1 MNTIYEVIHNA
12 GMRTA
17 VCDKHPAY
25 EMLSGPSGTGL
36 DDFYGPEFN
45 GAKKDIAKIIANDEL
60 KVTAVLNQIDGL
72 DHTGTTRVGVPAILG
87 MNFQA

>member
-1 MNTIYEVIHNA
+1 MKSSTAA

-17 VCDKHPAY
+17 ATDKHPAY

-45 GAKKDIAKIIANDEL
+45 AGKKDIAKTMANDDL
-60 KVTAVLNQIDGL
+60 RLTAVLA
-72 DHTGTTRVGVPAILG
+72 PARRLRPH
-87 MNFQA
+87 AAPTAASACRRSSA